1 MKQATQE
8 ETKNKLKESW
18 KKEKIKA
25 KSNEYENRKW

>member
-8 ETKNKLKESW
+8 ENKTSLRKAKER
-18 KKEKIKA
+18 KIKA